1 MMKLFNSR
9 FELALRV
16 MLILKNSKKITKSK
30 ILALDLMST
39 YGKACKIANE
49 NLHGNNQFDISEIAI
64 RKKLIDKAIAYL
76 RLYEL
81 AEELYDSNLGYTYR
95 LTNNGRK
102 IIDQVNDDYAERY
115 QGTLRK
121 AIDLIGKR
129 DDEQLFSILSK
140 QFGMKVG

>member
-64 RKKLIDKAIAYL
+64 RKKLIDKTIAYL
-76 RLYEL
+76 RLCEL

>member
-1 MMKLFNSR
+1 MMRLFNSR

-16 MLILKNSKKITKSK
+16 MLILKNSEKITKSK

-140 QFGMKVG
+140 QFGMEVG

>member
-1 MMKLFNSR
+1 MKLFNSR

-16 MLILKNSKKITKSK
+16 MLILKNSKKITKTK

>member
-1 MMKLFNSR
+1 MKLFNSR
-9 FELALRV
+9 FEFALRV
-16 MLILKNSKKITKSK
+16 MLILKNSEKITKSK

>member
-1 MMKLFNSR
+1 MKLFNSR

-121 AIDLIGKR
+121 ALDLIGKR

>member
-1 MMKLFNSR
+1 MKLFNSR

>member
-1 MMKLFNSR
+1 MKLFNSR
-9 FELALRV
+9 FEFALRV
-16 MLILKNSKKITKSK
+16 MLILKNSEKITKSK

-49 NLHGNNQFDISEIAI
+49 NLHGNNQFNISEIAI

>member
-1 MMKLFNSR
+1 MKLFNSR

-16 MLILKNSKKITKSK
+16 MLILKNCEKITKSK

-81 AEELYDSNLGYTYR
+81 AEELYDLNLGYTYR

-102 IIDQVNDDYAERY
+102 IIDQVNDDYEERY

-129 DDEQLFSILSK
+129 DDEQLFSMLSK

>member
-1 MMKLFNSR
+1 MKLFNSR

-64 RKKLIDKAIAYL
+64 RKKLIDKTIAYL
-76 RLYEL
+76 RLCEL

>member
-16 MLILKNSKKITKSK
+16 MLILKNSKKITKTK

>member
-121 AIDLIGKR
+121 ALDLIGKR

>member
-9 FELALRV
+9 FEFALRV
-16 MLILKNSKKITKSK
+16 MLILKNSEKITKSK

>member
-1 MMKLFNSR
+1 MKLFNSR

-16 MLILKNSKKITKSK
+16 MLILKNSKKITKTK

-115 QGTLRK
+115 QGALRK